1 MLKVRDSAEFATDP
15 AWRRQGCRIRLL
27 QPPGGFRLAE
37 PPKEDSNSMI
47 QGPSL
52 AILARLAVVVLA
64 TGVVFAAPRQ
74 QAMDDAT
81 LSSLTLSDV
90 ALAG

>member
-1 MLKVRDSAEFATDP
+1 
-15 AWRRQGCRIRLL
+15 
-27 QPPGGFRLAE
+27 
-37 PPKEDSNSMI
+37 MI

-52 AILARLAVVVLA
+52 AILARLAVVVPA

>member
-1 MLKVRDSAEFATDP
+1 M
-15 AWRRQGCRIRLL
+15 IR
-27 QPPGGFRLAE
+27 GT
-37 PPKEDSNSMI
+37 
-47 QGPSL
+47 SL
-52 AILARLAVVVLA
+52 AILALLAVVVLTTVIA
-64 TGVVFAAPRQ
+64 SAAPRQ